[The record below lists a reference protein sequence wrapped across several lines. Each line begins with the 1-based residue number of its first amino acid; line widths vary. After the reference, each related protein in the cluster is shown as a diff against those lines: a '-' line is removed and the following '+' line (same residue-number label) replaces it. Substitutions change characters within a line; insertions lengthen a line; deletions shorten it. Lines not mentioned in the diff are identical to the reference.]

1 MSWTALTRRG
11 SEFGRKAPTSSVRGR
26 LPSHSPSAP
35 ARLWLQFVGF
45 DLSLL
50 SMQSAADPVPHH
62 RRRPSVRPGSC
73 PRQNSPRPFSPPNP
87 ALRALL
93 SPASLSILAD
103 RLPPSSSSG
112 VAVGQHRGVV
122 TEGFNWRLERIEAQG
137 AFRAGAPGPGCAA
150 PSSATS
156 APPKAFYSRVPGG
169 RLRLVSQW
177 AAVVA
182 WGGVS
187 RTAIRRL
194 ATAREPELSAVEVP
208 TA

>member
-50 SMQSAADPVPHH
+50 SMQSAADPVPHL
-62 RRRPSVRPGSC
+62 PTTAIGAAGILSETELTQAVLSAEPC
-73 PRQNSPRPFSPPNP
+73 PPRPTVPRL
-87 ALRALL
+87 AQH
-93 SPASLSILAD
+93 LAD